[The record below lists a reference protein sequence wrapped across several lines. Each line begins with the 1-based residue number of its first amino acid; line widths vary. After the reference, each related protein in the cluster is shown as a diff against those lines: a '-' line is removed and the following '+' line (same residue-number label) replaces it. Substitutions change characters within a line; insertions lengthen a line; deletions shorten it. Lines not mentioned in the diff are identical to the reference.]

1 MTRDAQPRLYLV
13 LLAGGQSTRA
23 RRSDSCAPKQFREI
37 DGEMLF
43 VHGLRELVQA
53 PGVSRAV
60 VVVPDA
66 WRPTAESAVAAMRV
80 PLLRSLVSTAESA
93 VAAADLAV
101 PCDFAAAGRHRTA
114 SAWSALSHLATLP
127 DGQGP
132 RADDLV
138 AVHDAA
144 RPFATRHLLARLA
157 VAAARRGA
165 AVPGVAVPDTI
176 VQLAESLG
184 DPVQERPVA
193 AYLERQRL
201 VAVQTPQVCRWQDL
215 HDAHAW
221 ANAEERSFTDDGG
234 LLAARGLSPV
244 VVMGEAENWKIT
256 LEDDWQRAA
265 VLLRE
270 RGQRG

>member
-66 WRPTAESAVAAMRV
+66 WRPTAESAVAA
-80 PLLRSLVSTAESA
+80 
-93 VAAADLAV
+93 ADLAV

-144 RPFATRHLLARLA
+144 RPFATRHLLARRA

-256 LEDDWQRAA
+256 LEDDWQ
-265 VLLRE
+265 LLRE